1 VVAVA
6 VSGDARAQI
15 LHTIRSALAAAPPA
29 PEPPGPPPP
38 GPEPGDPD
46 HFAARVADYSA
57 TVTRCGGADAEI
69 GAAVAEAC
77 ARHDA
82 RRLAV
87 PADLPAAW
95 IPDAA
100 EALPDEP
107 PLTVDDLDGAD
118 GALTGAAAAIAETGT
133 IVLDGGAAQGRR
145 ALSLV
150 PDLHVCVVRA
160 ADIAATVPALFALLG
175 ESAGRRPV
183 TFISGPS
190 ATSDIELRRVEGVH
204 GPRRLEVVIA
214 G

>member
-6 VSGDARAQI
+6 VSDARSTVLSRVRA
-15 LHTIRSALAAAPPA
+15 ALTAAPSA
-29 PEPPGPPPP
+29 PEPPAPPPP
-38 GPEPGDPD
+38 APEPGDPD

-57 TVTRCGGADAEI
+57 EVTRCGGGDDDIA
-69 GAAVAEAC
+69 AAVAEAC
-77 ARHDA
+77 ERHGA

-87 PADLPAAW
+87 PADLPGAW
-95 IPDAA
+95 VPAGVEPLRD
-100 EALPDEP
+100 DP
-107 PLTVDDLDGAD
+107 PLTVAALDGAD
-118 GALTGAAAAIAETGT
+118 GTLTAAAAAIAETGT
-133 IVLDGGAAQGRR
+133 LVLDGGPGQGRR

-150 PDLHVCVVRA
+150 PDLHVCVIRTG
-160 ADIAATVPALFALLG
+160 DIAASVPALFATLG
-175 ESAGRRPV
+175 ETAGRRPV

>member
-6 VSGDARAQI
+6 VSDARSTVLSRVRA
-15 LHTIRSALAAAPPA
+15 ALTAAPSA
-29 PEPPGPPPP
+29 PEPPAPPPP
-38 GPEPGDPD
+38 APEPGDPD

-57 TVTRCGGADAEI
+57 EVTRCGGGDDDIA
-69 GAAVAEAC
+69 AAVAEAC
-77 ARHDA
+77 ERHGA

-87 PADLPAAW
+87 PADLPGAW
-95 IPDAA
+95 VP
-100 EALPDEP
+100 
-107 PLTVDDLDGAD
+107 
-118 GALTGAAAAIAETGT
+118 AETGT
-133 IVLDGGAAQGRR
+133 LVLDGGPGQGRR

-150 PDLHVCVVRA
+150 PDLHVCVIRTG
-160 ADIAATVPALFALLG
+160 DIAASVPALFATLG
-175 ESAGRRPV
+175 ETAGRRPV